1 MIVIVAR
8 QYTDPDTAPCCYLGW
23 MFINSDVENFW
34 RRDWKR
40 YWTVIVRVLFSEFW
54 FMCSKS
60 KMGEAIVFP
69 WLAPNVRQGA
79 ETSWRPEVFTSA
91 EMMTRGLFKD
101 GIDFCNAYVRHS
113 RPSRYIYS
121 SLTGYSDGGFTRDV
135 VVCFV
140 RPMTKGKWCIPCD
153 LLRTKWNL
161 QEPNGRTTPRYSYN
175 STGSR
180 NSRRSLDDINHHVLT
195 RTWREVY
202 YLYRK
207 SKSGELENVFWE
219 WCQLCNTF
227 RRVDNWWWW
236 WKLAS
241 ISEYSLI
248 VEDVESYALTVLV
261 INKLCQDSFSSGL
274 TYHWHYERHERRD
287 DRYSKG
293 RAMSY
298 LNIGWVTGLSRCYRE
313 PGDLGIFC

>member
-40 YWTVIVRVLFSEFW
+40 GWTVNVRVLFSEFW
-54 FMCSKS
+54 FTCSNS
-60 KMGEAIVFP
+60 KMGEASVFP
-69 WLAPNVRQGA
+69 WLAPTVRQGA
-79 ETSWRPEVFTSA
+79 VTSCRPEGFYFGRNDDPWFIQGWHWLLQRICPAFTS
-91 EMMTRGLFKD
+91 LP
-101 GIDFCNAYVRHS
+101 I
-113 RPSRYIYS
+113 YIS
-121 SLTGYSDGGFTRDV
+121 FPHWLQWGGFTRDV

-140 RPMTKGKWCIPCD
+140 RPMTKGKWCIPCT

-161 QEPNGRTTPRYSYN
+161 QESNGRTTPRYSFN

-180 NSRRSLDDINHHVLT
+180 NSRRSMDDINYHFLT

-219 WCQLCNTF
+219 WFQLCSTF

-241 ISEYSLI
+241 ISEYSHI
-248 VEDVESYALTVLV
+248 VEDLESYALTVLV
-261 INKLCQDSFSSGL
+261 INKLSQDSFSSGL

-298 LNIGWVTGLSRCYRE
+298 LDIGWVTGLSRCYRE